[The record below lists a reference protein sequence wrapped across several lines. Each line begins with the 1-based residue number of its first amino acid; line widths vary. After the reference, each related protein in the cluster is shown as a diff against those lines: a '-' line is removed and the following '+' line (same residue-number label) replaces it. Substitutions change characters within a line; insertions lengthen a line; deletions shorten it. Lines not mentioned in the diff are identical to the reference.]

1 MGSWRSKLIF
11 VLIVYF
17 IGFASAIY
25 CLAPTPDE
33 KACQFPKKSFAYSV
47 LKSDKFAKSFNVE
60 MHKYLHY
67 GKDTAKRLSFFLKQK
82 FK

>member
-25 CLAPTPDE
+25 CLAPAPDE
-33 KACQFPKKSFAYSV
+33 KACRFSKKSFAYSA

-60 MHKYLHY
+60 MHKYLYY
-67 GKDTAKRLSFFLKQK
+67 GKDTAKRLSIFLKRK
-82 FK
+82 LK